1 MEHHL
6 GLVEH
11 RALSDE
17 GRDAQFDLGAVLSR
31 YAERLDAATA
41 PKVTRL
47 PKRKIRAS
55 K

>member
-31 YAERLDAATA
+31 YADRLDAVGA
-41 PKVTRL
+41 PKVARL

-55 K
+55 Q